1 MPRKQLEIQEKPTSK
16 NIISSQDKEKMRQHI
31 NALNSL
37 GRHVEEDNKAFKDKL
52 KKKKK
57 LQTSGRKKAQSSLFY
72 LRMIED
78 GICEIEEGV
87 FSKTITFDDINYQTA
102 RSVDQ
107 VAIFKQYCEFIN
119 YFDSSV
125 HVEITVANQSIDK
138 DEFRLKILYPLI
150 GDKTDRYRKEINNIL
165 SNRAL
170 EGQNSLICRK
180 YITFTIEADSYN
192 EAQQILLRLENDIIS
207 NFKQLSG
214 NNISIRPLSGHE
226 RLELLYSIINPGEP
240 FTFSYD
246 NLVMNGLSTKDYI
259 TPDYFDFTEKNYFEM
274 DEVVSSS
281 LYIKDFPSE
290 LGDQLIRQI
299 SDIDCNLVVSIH
311 FNSVEQTDAVEMVQR
326 KLALMN
332 QQKAD
337 ETKRAI
343 KGLYD
348 ADYLPPELKYSI
360 TEAESLLE
368 DLRSRNQRMYKVTV
382 IVNTTAKSLETLT
395 DNVAKIMGV
404 IRKNGCKGGFLS
416 LEQEAGFNS
425 VLPLGRC
432 FVNRART
439 MTTTSTAIFVPF
451 TTQEIMHD
459 NGLCYGVNPLS
470 GNLIMVDRKIL
481 PNANGWMLGIPGS
494 GKSMMAKGEQ
504 IFVMLKKGIEQNL
517 HGNLIRPGDDII
529 IIDPEAEYVPLIKAF
544 DGEIV
549 KISADSVDYINPFDI
564 TDGYSD
570 DDVGKQNPIAM
581 KSEFILSLCELIIS
595 RNSGRIDSRDISIL
609 DRVIGLTYRPY
620 FLSSPALRSIPTFR
634 DFFKILKE
642 QPEPEAQQLALAL
655 ELYIEGSLSLFSH
668 RTTINTDS
676 QLLAFDISG
685 LGGQLQT
692 LGMLVVLD
700 QIWNRITLN
709 RSLGK
714 RTWIYIDEIYLLF
727 QNEYSSTFL
736 KSLFKRARKWGAII
750 TGITQNVEELLLSDD
765 ARTMLSNSEF
775 ICMLS
780 QAKSD
785 REQLATLLNLSPEQ
799 ISYVTNSGPGH
810 GIIYCSG
817 AVVPFVNTYPEN
829 IELHK
834 LMTTKIDDVTAYNV

>member
-1 MPRKQLEIQEKPTSK
+1 M
-16 NIISSQDKEKMRQHI
+16 
-31 NALNSL
+31 
-37 GRHVEEDNKAFKDKL
+37 
-52 KKKKK
+52 
-57 LQTSGRKKAQSSLFY
+57 
-72 LRMIED
+72 
-78 GICEIEEGV
+78 
-87 FSKTITFDDINYQTA
+87 
-102 RSVDQ
+102 
-107 VAIFKQYCEFIN
+107 
-119 YFDSSV
+119 
-125 HVEITVANQSIDK
+125 
-138 DEFRLKILYPLI
+138 
-150 GDKTDRYRKEINNIL
+150 
-165 SNRAL
+165 
-170 EGQNSLICRK
+170 
-180 YITFTIEADSYN
+180 
-192 EAQQILLRLENDIIS
+192 
-207 NFKQLSG
+207 
-214 NNISIRPLSGHE
+214 
-226 RLELLYSIINPGEP
+226 NPSEP
-240 FTFSYD
+240 FTFMYD

-274 DEVVSSS
+274 DEKVSST
-281 LYIKDFPSE
+281 LYVKDFPSE
-290 LGDQLIRQI
+290 LKDQLIRQI
-299 SDIDCNLVVSIH
+299 ADIDCNLSISVH
-311 FNSVEQTDAVEMVQR
+311 FNSVEQTDAVELVQR

-348 ADYLPPELKYSI
+348 IDYLPPELKYSI
-360 TEAESLLE
+360 SEAESLLE

-382 IVNTTAKSLETLT
+382 LINTSAKSLEALT

-425 VLPLGRC
+425 CLPLGRC

-481 PNANGWMLGIPGS
+481 PNANGWMLGVPGS

-504 IFVMLKKGIEQNL
+504 IHVMLRKGTGSLNSKQISK
-517 HGNLIRPGDDII
+517 GDDII
-529 IIDPEAEYVPLIKAF
+529 IIDPEAEYISLIKAF

-549 KISADSVDYINPFDI
+549 KISADSRDFINPFDI
-564 TDGYSD
+564 TDSYSD
-570 DDVGKQNPIAM
+570 DETGRQNPIAM

-595 RNSGRIDSRDISIL
+595 RNSSRIDSKEISIL
-609 DRVIGLTYRPY
+609 DRVIGLTYASY
-620 FLSSPALRSIPTFR
+620 FRSNPASRAIPTFK
-634 DFFKILKE
+634 DFFRILKE
-642 QPEPEAQQLALAL
+642 QPEPEAKQLTLSL

-668 RTTINTDS
+668 RTTINTTS
-676 QLLAFDISG
+676 QYLAFDISG

-700 QIWNRITLN
+700 QIWNRVTLN

-736 KSLFKRARKWGAII
+736 KSLFKRARKWGAVI

-765 ARTMLSNSEF
+765 ARSMLSNSEF
-775 ICMLS
+775 ICMLN

-785 REQLATLLNLSPEQ
+785 REQLSTLLNLSPEQ
-799 ISYVTNSGPGH
+799 ISYVTNSQPGH

-817 AVVPFVNTYPEN
+817 AVVPFTNTYPEN

-834 LMTTKIDDVTAYNV
+834 LMTTKVEDLQSFKQ

>member
-1 MPRKQLEIQEKPTSK
+1 
-16 NIISSQDKEKMRQHI
+16 MRQHI

-37 GRHVEEDNKAFKDKL
+37 GRNVADDNRVFRENL
-52 KKKKK
+52 KKKKR
-57 LQTSGRKKAQSSLFY
+57 LQTAGRRKAQSSIFY

-78 GICEIEEGV
+78 GICEIEDGLY
-87 FSKTITFDDINYQTA
+87 SKTITFDDINYQTA

-107 VAIFKQYCEFIN
+107 VAIFRQYCEFIN
-119 YFDSSV
+119 YFDPSV
-125 HVEITVANQSIDK
+125 HIQITVANQTIDK

-150 GDKTDRYRKEINNIL
+150 GDKSDRYRKEINGIL
-165 SNRAL
+165 SGRAL
-170 EGQNSLICRK
+170 EGQNSLIRRK
-180 YITFTIEADSYN
+180 YLTFTVEAGDYSQ
-192 EAQQILLRLENDIIS
+192 AQQKLLRLESDIII

-214 NNISIRPLSGHE
+214 NNISIRALSGHE
-226 RLELLYSIINPGEP
+226 RLELLYSIISPGEI
-240 FTFSYD
+240 FTFRYD
-246 NLVMNGLSTKDYI
+246 NLVLNGLSTKDYI
-259 TPDYFDFTEKNYFEM
+259 TPDYFDFSEKNYFEM
-274 DEVVSSS
+274 DDTVSST

-299 SDIDCNLVVSIH
+299 SDIDCNLTINIH
-311 FNSVEQTDAVEMVQR
+311 FTGIEQTDAVELVQR

-348 ADYLPPELKYSI
+348 TDYMPPELKYSI

-368 DLRSRNQRMYKVTV
+368 DLRNRNQRMYKVTV
-382 IVNTTAKSLETLT
+382 LINTSAKTLEALT

-425 VLPLGRC
+425 SLPIGSC

-459 NGLCYGVNPLS
+459 NGVCYGTNPLS

-504 IFVMLKKGIEQNL
+504 IHVMLRKDIEKTA
-517 HGNLIRPGDDII
+517 GDLIRPGDDII
-529 IIDPEAEYVPLIKAF
+529 VIDPEAEYTELIKAF
-544 DGEIV
+544 DGEVV
-549 KISADSVDYINPFDI
+549 KISADSRDYINPFDI
-564 TDGYSD
+564 TDAYSD
-570 DDVGKQNPIAM
+570 DEAGRQNPIAM
-581 KSEFILSLCELIIS
+581 KSEFLLSLCELIIS
-595 RNSGRIDSRDISIL
+595 RNAGRIDSREISIL

-620 FLSSPALRSIPTFR
+620 FLSKPAARTLPTFR
-634 DFFKILKE
+634 DFFRILKE
-642 QPEPEAQQLALAL
+642 QPEPEAKQLTLAL
-655 ELYIEGSLSLFSH
+655 ELYTEGSLSLFSH
-668 RTTINTDS
+668 HTTINTAS
-676 QLLAFDISG
+676 QFLDFDISG

-709 RSLGK
+709 RGLGK
-714 RTWIYIDEIYLLF
+714 RTWIYVDEIYLLF
-727 QNEYSSTFL
+727 QNEYSSAFL

-750 TGITQNVEELLLSDD
+750 TGITQNVEELLMSDD

-780 QAKSD
+780 QAKPD
-785 REQLATLLNLSPEQ
+785 REQLSSLLNLSPEQ
-799 ISYVTNSGPGH
+799 ISYVTNSGPGQ

-817 AVVPFVNTYPEN
+817 AVVPFVNRYPEN
-829 IELHK
+829 TELHK
-834 LMTTKIDDVTAYNV
+834 LMTTKIEDINSYSG

>member
-1 MPRKQLEIQEKPTSK
+1 MLKKQTVQEKPKSRSITSH
-16 NIISSQDKEKMRQHI
+16 QDREKTRQHI

-37 GRHVEEDNKAFKDKL
+37 SRNITSDNKAFKEKL
-52 KKKKK
+52 KKKKR
-57 LQTSGRKKAQSSLFY
+57 LQTGNRKKAQSSLFY

-87 FSKTITFDDINYQTA
+87 YSKSITFDDINYQTA
-102 RSVDQ
+102 RSIDQ
-107 VAIFKQYCEFIN
+107 IAIFKQYSEFIN
-119 YFDSSV
+119 YFDPSV
-125 HVEITVANQSIDK
+125 HVQIIVANRSIDK
-138 DEFRLKILYPLI
+138 DEFRLKILYPLV
-150 GDKTDRYRKEINNIL
+150 GDKTDRYRKEINSIL
-165 SNRAL
+165 SSRAL
-170 EGQNSLICRK
+170 EGQNSLICKK
-180 YITFTIEADSYN
+180 YLTFTIEADSYTQ
-192 EAQQILLRLENDIIS
+192 AQQKLMRLENDIIS

-214 NNISIRPLSGHE
+214 NNISIRSMSGHE
-226 RLELLYSIINPGEP
+226 RLELIYSIINPSES
-240 FTFSYD
+240 FTFMYD
-246 NLVMNGLSTKDYI
+246 NLVTNGLSTKDYI

-274 DEVVSSS
+274 DEIVSSTV
-281 LYIKDFPSE
+281 YIKDFPSE

-299 SDIDCNLVVSIH
+299 SDIDCNLTISIH
-311 FNSVEQTDAVEMVQR
+311 FSSVEQADAIELVQR

-348 ADYLPPELKYSI
+348 LDYLPPELRYSI
-360 TEAESLLE
+360 TEAENLLE
-368 DLRSRNQRMYKVTV
+368 DLRSRNQRMYKTTV
-382 IVNTTAKSLETLT
+382 LINTSAIDLETLT

-425 VLPLGRC
+425 CLPFGRC

-439 MTTTSTAIFVPF
+439 MTTTSTAIFIPF

-459 NGLCYGVNPLS
+459 TGICYGVNPLS

-481 PNANGWMLGIPGS
+481 TNANGWMLGVPGS

-504 IFVMLKKGIEQNL
+504 VHVMLKREISKRTSSNM
-517 HGNLIRPGDDII
+517 IRPGDDII
-529 IIDPEAEYVPLIKAF
+529 IIDPEAEYVSLIQSF
-544 DGEIV
+544 SGEVV
-549 KISADSVDYINPFDI
+549 KISADSNDYINPFDI
-564 TDGYSD
+564 TDAYSD
-570 DDVGKQNPIAM
+570 DDSGKQNPIAM
-581 KSEFILSLCELIIS
+581 KSEFILSLCEHIIS
-595 RNSGRIDSRDISIL
+595 RNTNRIDSKEISIL
-609 DRVIGLTYRPY
+609 DRVIGLTYRSY
-620 FLSSPALRSIPTFR
+620 FVGSVSKRITPTFK
-634 DFFKILKE
+634 DFFSILKE
-642 QPEPEAQQLALAL
+642 QPEPEAKQLALSL

-668 RTTINTDS
+668 RTTINTNS
-676 QLLAFDISG
+676 QFVNYDISG
-685 LGGQLQT
+685 LGGQLQA

-700 QIWNRITLN
+700 QIWNRVTLN
-709 RSLGK
+709 RGLGK

-727 QNEYSSTFL
+727 QNEYSSAFL

-750 TGITQNVEELLLSDD
+750 TGITQNVEELLQSDD

-785 REQLATLLNLSPEQ
+785 REQLASLLNLSPEQ
-799 ISYVTNSGPGH
+799 ISYVTNSRPGE

-817 AVVPFVNTYPEN
+817 AVVPFINKYPEN
-829 IELHK
+829 TELHK
-834 LMTTKIDDVTAYNV
+834 LMTTKIDDINTYTV